1 MITQFVT
8 TFIDVQLCVCMFRAR
23 KVLETRNMGVED
35 QLSAQ
40 ESQLRAV
47 KDAAEE
53 RDRMYEEVMLPQSDH
68 ALALSNSI

>member
-1 MITQFVT
+1 MLSYPMDWHLFVP
-8 TFIDVQLCVCMFRAR
+8 FIVVCVCMFRAR

-47 KDAAEE
+47 KDAADE
-53 RDRMYEEVMLPQSDH
+53 RDRMYEEVNYKSGLFRFV
-68 ALALSNSI
+68 